1 MYQKNILL
9 HEKRLKCLF
18 LSLSYALDDRDKY
31 QGTRQQNGDN
41 ERSVDA
47 GRGGEYQEA
56 KGCPAEGK
64 HDALGLGQWF
74 FHNRI
79 LSDKKM
85 TRHRR
90 SGSLRC
96 LVVRIDY

>member
-1 MYQKNILL
+1 MQHFIGEIIINISKKYIVARKAV
-9 HEKRLKCLF
+9 EVFYFVFVVC
-18 LSLSYALDDRDKY
+18 LDDRDKY

-64 HDALGLGQWF
+64 HYALGLGQWF

-79 LSDKKM
+79 LSDKK
-85 TRHRR
+85 
-90 SGSLRC
+90 
-96 LVVRIDY
+96 